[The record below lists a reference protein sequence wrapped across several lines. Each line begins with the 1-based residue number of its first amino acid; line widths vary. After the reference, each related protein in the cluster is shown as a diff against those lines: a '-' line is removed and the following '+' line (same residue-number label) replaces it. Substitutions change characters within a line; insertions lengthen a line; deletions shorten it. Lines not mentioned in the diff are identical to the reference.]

1 VGELSNFSRD
11 GEGMILETNGTAYNG
26 QWKNGVKHGEGFQL
40 NLENTKPNKLTILK
54 GTWNEGTFKNES
66 D

>member
-1 VGELSNFSRD
+1 
-11 GEGMILETNGTAYNG
+11 MILETNGTAYNG